1 MKPTDYPIPD
11 SMLDYLDNFEF
22 DFGADFPAPPRP
34 TPEQLAELAAAQAKA
49 RRRSSTDKATSKPV
63 AEPAPE
69 PIPAPRFSDYVVY
82 VDESGDHGWQTV
94 NPDYP
99 LFVLAFCVFAQHDY
113 IHRVVPRLQAFKFKH
128 FGHDAVVLHEQDIR
142 KEKGACA
149 IFRSKTEKAEFVS
162 ELANVIHGSPF
173 RLISSV
179 INKAQLP
186 APETDSKSPYQMA
199 LAMGL
204 EQIYKLLHEQN
215 QTQSITHVL
224 FKTRGKKEDDLLELE
239 FRRICDGDNWFK
251 QRLPLQAKFVD
262 PHSNAA
268 GLQLADLIARPI
280 GVHLRDPEQANPT
293 FAAIQDKLYV
303 APSDQRPLDSGLAYL
318 SRPAS

>member
-1 MKPTDYPIPD
+1 MKQTDNPIPD
-11 SMLDYLDNFEF
+11 SVLDYLDNFEF

-34 TPEQLAELAAAQAKA
+34 TPEQLAELAAQAKA
-49 RRRSSTDKATSKPV
+49 RRRSTTDKAANKPAAV
-63 AEPAPE
+63 SAPE

-142 KEKGACA
+142 KEKGACT
-149 IFRSKTEKAEFVS
+149 IFRSKSEKADFVS
-162 ELANVIHGSPF
+162 ELSDVIHGSPF
-173 RLISSV
+173 TLISSV

-186 APETDSKSPYQMA
+186 LHESDSKNPYQIA

-204 EQIYKLLHEQN
+204 EQIYKLLQEKQ
-215 QTQSITHVL
+215 QTQSLTHVL

-251 QRLPLQAKFVD
+251 QRLPLQAKFVEA
-262 PHSNAA
+262 HSNAA

-280 GVHLRDPEQANPT
+280 GLHLRDPEQANPT
-293 FAAIQDKLYV
+293 FSAVKHKLYV
-303 APSDQRPLDSGLAYL
+303 AASPEQRALDSGLAYL
-318 SRPAS
+318 SAPSA